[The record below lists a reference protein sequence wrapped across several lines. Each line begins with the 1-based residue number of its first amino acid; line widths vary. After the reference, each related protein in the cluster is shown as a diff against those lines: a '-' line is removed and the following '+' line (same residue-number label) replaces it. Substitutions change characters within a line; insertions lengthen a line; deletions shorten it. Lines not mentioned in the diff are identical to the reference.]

1 MPVSGDHSPA
11 QERAEPA
18 SANFSPVARDYPSRV
33 LSDFFQDRCTATV
46 LSRNEEEDAPSRTKN
61 KGFLL
66 HNLFTMSGKCTTC
79 GQAVNNF
86 GLLLVLEEAAH

>member
-1 MPVSGDHSPA
+1 MPVSGDCSPA

-18 SANFSPVARDYPSRV
+18 SANFSPVARDYPSRA

-46 LSRNEEEDAPSRTKN
+46 LSRNEREHAVFSSKN

-66 HNLFTMSGKCTTC
+66 HNLFTESDK
-79 GQAVNNF
+79 
-86 GLLLVLEEAAH
+86 

>member
-18 SANFSPVARDYPSRV
+18 SANFSPVARDYPSRA

-46 LSRNEEEDAPSRTKN
+46 LSRNEKEHAIFRPKN
-61 KGFLL
+61 KEFLL
-66 HNLFTMSGKCTTC
+66 HNLFTGSDK
-79 GQAVNNF
+79 
-86 GLLLVLEEAAH
+86 

>member
-1 MPVSGDHSPA
+1 MPVGGDCSPA

-46 LSRNEEEDAPSRTKN
+46 LSRNEEEDAIFQSKN
-61 KGFLL
+61 KEFLL
-66 HNLFTMSGKCTTC
+66 HNLFTGSDK
-79 GQAVNNF
+79 
-86 GLLLVLEEAAH
+86 

>member
-18 SANFSPVARDYPSRV
+18 SANFSPVARDYPSRA

-46 LSRNEEEDAPSRTKN
+46 LSRNEEKDAIFGSKN
-61 KGFLL
+61 KEFLL
-66 HNLFTMSGKCTTC
+66 HNLFTSSAK
-79 GQAVNNF
+79 
-86 GLLLVLEEAAH
+86 